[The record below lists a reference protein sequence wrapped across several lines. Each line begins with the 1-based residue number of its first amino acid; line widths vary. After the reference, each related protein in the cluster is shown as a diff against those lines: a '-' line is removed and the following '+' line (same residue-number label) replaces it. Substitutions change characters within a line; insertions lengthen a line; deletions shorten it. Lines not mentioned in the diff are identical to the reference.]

1 MKRGNEIMTTPTEL
15 STALLAG
22 QARVSGTLSAAFRG
36 NFRATT
42 TAKLALSISL
52 LAAFLTAGCGAA
64 RPSKYYQLTVPP
76 DSGPV
81 ANANP
86 LPITL
91 LIGRITAPAL
101 YREDQIVY
109 STGGESMGT
118 YEYQKWSE
126 PPTEMIAEIMLRQ
139 FRSSGRYHGVYTLRS
154 DIRGDFLLHGHL
166 YDFRE
171 VEGSPV
177 VGRVTMELELRDIK
191 SGFVVWTHFYTRDE
205 PASGKD
211 TGAVVAALN
220 KNIQQGITEFRSSLD
235 QYFAEHPPV
244 AKP

>member
-1 MKRGNEIMTTPTEL
+1 MKRANEIMTTPTKPL
-15 STALLAG
+15 AALTPI
-22 QARVSGTLSAAFRG
+22 ARPLPAAFRA
-36 NFRATT
+36 NSRAMAS
-42 TAKLALSISL
+42 AKAAFSLGL

-81 ANANP
+81 ANSNP

-91 LIGRITAPAL
+91 LIGRVTAPAL

-126 PPTEMIAEIMLRQ
+126 PPTEMISEIMLRQ
-139 FRSSGRYHGVYTLRS
+139 FRASGRYHGVYTLRS

-171 VEGSPV
+171 VDGSPI

-191 SGFVVWTHFYTRDE
+191 SGTVVWTHFYTRDE
-205 PASGKD
+205 PASGKE
-211 TGAVVAALN
+211 TGAVVTALN
-220 KNIQQGITEFRSSLD
+220 KNIQQGIAEFRSSLD
-235 QYFAEHPPV
+235 QYFTEHPPA

>member
-1 MKRGNEIMTTPTEL
+1 MTTSTEL
-15 STALLAG
+15 PLIRRTF
-22 QARVSGTLSAAFRG
+22 TF
-36 NFRATT
+36 FRATGPT
-42 TAKLALSISL
+42 KLTLGL
-52 LAAFLTAGCGAA
+52 LAIAVSVAAGCGAS
-64 RPSKYYQLTVPP
+64 RPSKYYQLTVPA
-76 DSGPV
+76 DSTVSGNS
-81 ANANP
+81 NA

-109 STGGESMGT
+109 SSGGESMGT
-118 YEYQKWSE
+118 YEYQRWSE

-139 FRSSGRYHGVYTLRS
+139 FRASGRYHGVYTLRS

-166 YDFRE
+166 YDFKE

-191 SGFVVWTHFYTRDE
+191 SGAMVWTHFYTHDE
-205 PASGKD
+205 PASSKD
-211 TGAVVAALN
+211 TGAIVAALN
-220 KNIQQGITEFRSSLD
+220 KNIQQGIAEFRISLD
-235 QYFAEHPPV
+235 QHFAEHPPA